1 MNCDD
6 YKKVIRQPNV
16 LQTTNILIIAW
27 KSLLEIVRFPAVL
40 TNVVNSLILTNY
52 VVPSVLP

>member
-1 MNCDD
+1 MTIT
-6 YKKVIRQPNV
+6 KVIRQPNV